1 MTQTSP
7 NRIDTIDSWF
17 RAHEDGDFGVL
28 DSDHQSSRVGDSTN
42 AKTIVYTTKHHCI
55 PRIKDL
61 SQLEPIA
68 ILGRGGLPL
77 DEDLPFVLGSSQTRI
92 FIGDADPPDLLI
104 FAWLRE
110 HFPIGWHGVNDDFLV
125 RHVTRDLARIR
136 IRMSDAEREAVEF
149 LPQLC
154 PDFRGLL
161 GEYCSS
167 LLDDGFKIELEGATI
182 DRHVEAH
189 T

>member
-1 MTQTSP
+1 MTQTSR
-7 NRIDTIDSWF
+7 NRMDTIESWF
-17 RAHEDGDFGVL
+17 RAHEDGDFGIL
-28 DSDHQSSRVGDSTN
+28 RADHPSSRVGDPTN
-42 AKTIVYTTKHHCI
+42 PKTIVYTTKQHCI

-61 SQLEPIA
+61 SHLEPMA

-77 DEDLPFVLGSSQTRI
+77 AEDLPFILGSSQTRS

-110 HFPIGWHGVNDDFLV
+110 HFPIAWHGVNDGFLI
-125 RHVTRDLARIR
+125 RHATRDLARIR
-136 IRMSDAEREAVEF
+136 LRMSDAEREAVEL

-154 PDFRGLL
+154 PDFRRLL

-167 LLDDGFKIELEGATI
+167 LLDEGLKIELEAATI
-182 DRHVEAH
+182 EES
-189 T
+189 